1 MSLEQFTQKKFD
13 EKFKEV
19 YDELTKNKT
28 SVHFPK
34 GILLGGQPGSGKT
47 TIHFVVRENNPNIIV
62 INGDDFRSY
71 HPNFSKLQKKYG
83 NDAVKYTQKFSN
95 QMVECLIDKLS
106 SKKYNLLIEGTL
118 RTTGTPLNT
127 YNLLKSKG
135 YSVELS
141 VMAVS
146 KEVSWQG
153 TINRFNEMQSMGL
166 TPRATPKE
174 SHDVVVNNI
183 VQNLDEL
190 YKLNKFDNITL
201 YNRNQECLYS
211 MQDTPNVNPAPI
223 LSNIVHGK
231 NILEE
236 KKSNTLSWDSFNQ
249 ADETHNENVVKN
261 PYKVEGCTPVS
272 QKVDRSTPNE
282 VKHDNSISKDIEKPK
297 KTTKL

>member
-127 YNLLKSKG
+127 YN
-135 YSVELS
+135 
-141 VMAVS
+141 
-146 KEVSWQG
+146 
-153 TINRFNEMQSMGL
+153 I
-166 TPRATPKE
+166 
-174 SHDVVVNNI
+174 
-183 VQNLDEL
+183 
-190 YKLNKFDNITL
+190 
-201 YNRNQECLYS
+201 
-211 MQDTPNVNPAPI
+211 
-223 LSNIVHGK
+223 
-231 NILEE
+231 
-236 KKSNTLSWDSFNQ
+236 
-249 ADETHNENVVKN
+249 
-261 PYKVEGCTPVS
+261 
-272 QKVDRSTPNE
+272 
-282 VKHDNSISKDIEKPK
+282 
-297 KTTKL
+297 